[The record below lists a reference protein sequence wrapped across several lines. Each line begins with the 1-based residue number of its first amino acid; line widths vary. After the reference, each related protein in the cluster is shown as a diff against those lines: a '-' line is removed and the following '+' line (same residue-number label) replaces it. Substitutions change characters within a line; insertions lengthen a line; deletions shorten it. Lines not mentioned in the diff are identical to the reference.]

1 MTSNLPKIYHRSTD
15 DSLDNL
21 PHATEEV
28 RLGSQVYIS
37 ADLGSVERISPLH
50 LLATPAVSERLT
62 VLQAKYRRPIPPHYQ
77 GNPYIRE
84 ELVMNLIF
92 VPGGSLVVPKAPR
105 ASFLTFFEELRKTNP
120 ALFEQI
126 LSPTGTAKAASTDLV
141 TPIKQI
147 TQMDLAG
154 ESLPGDHQFYGWH
167 ELESESARMG
177 LDLQL
182 LFQGNGLYFNRGSV
196 FYDGENLLAYPDTAL
211 AEILEQDPS
220 LENRERLAVEEKSLK
235 RPLLFFVAEDHGQM
249 SPYLHQF
256 YNHETYR
263 HGMRRLL
270 ETFRKQQVRSAL
282 AASPPLV
289 IPDADQ
295 NPVYLREAEVLS
307 GFHANDI
314 RHYLYCPYE
323 GAVLLSAELGRAQ
336 SLRPAAL
343 ADAMIDRRERR
354 IRLRLVETLN
364 FVTSSE
370 LGEILDRKGYA
381 GRYALTCQNG
391 VDYLDLNPLEG
402 VYSHLV
408 LFLTR
413 EGQFGLIQT
422 SGTHGNIT
430 GNDGPTLRQLSAVL
444 RDLNAQPPFDHDPI
458 LAAVSGCQG
467 NDVPNIV
474 CRGQVTGDPN
484 LLYWLAP
491 ETVMDNNPV
500 LRGTVTTPRV
510 GIAV

>member
-1 MTSNLPKIYHRSTD
+1 MTPTLPKNHHPSADYPENLPRTI
-15 DSLDNL
+15 
-21 PHATEEV
+21 EEV
-28 RLGSQVYIS
+28 GLGSRVYVS
-37 ADLGSVERISPLH
+37 ADLGVVERISGLQR
-50 LLATPAVSERLT
+50 LATPAVSDRVT
-62 VLQAKYRRPIPPHYQ
+62 VLQAKYRRPIPPHYL
-77 GNPYIRE
+77 NNAYIRE

-92 VPGGSLVVPKAPR
+92 VPGGSLVVPATPR
-105 ASFLTFFEELRKTNP
+105 TSFLAFFEELSKTNP
-120 ALFEQI
+120 ALFQKI

-147 TQMDLAG
+147 TQMCLAG
-154 ESLPGDHQFYGWH
+154 EALPGDHQFYGWQDM
-167 ELESESARMG
+167 ESESARMG

-196 FYDGENLLAYPDTAL
+196 FYDGENLLAYPDSSL

-220 LENRERLAVEEKSLK
+220 PENCEQLAVGEKSLK
-235 RPLLFFVAEDHGQM
+235 RPLLFFVTEEHGQM

-256 YNHETYR
+256 YSHETYR

-270 ETFRKQQVRSAL
+270 ETFRKRQVRAAL

-289 IPDADQ
+289 IPGEDR
-295 NPVYLREAEVLS
+295 NPVYLSEEEVLS

-336 SLRPAAL
+336 ALRPDAL
-343 ADAMIDRRERR
+343 AGSVTDRPERR
-354 IRLRLVETLN
+354 IRLRLAETLN
-364 FVTSSE
+364 FVAASE

-402 VYSHLV
+402 VYSHLI

-413 EGQFGLIQT
+413 DGQFGLIQT

-444 RDLNAQPPFDHDPI
+444 RDLNAQAPFDRDPI

-474 CRGQVTGDPN
+474 CRGQVTGAPN

-491 ETVMDNNPV
+491 ETVLDNNPV

-510 GIAV
+510 GIAI